1 MKYKIE
7 IDSADLKA
15 IRKKVSDLR
24 AIDERGLSGALKSAA
39 NSAAND
45 AKRNTRAIKG
55 HYKNGKFIPSTGNLR
70 NQIGYERS
78 PNGKSVEVFANA
90 PYSGYVEFGTRFQK
104 AQPYFRPA
112 IIKALAQLNRDL
124 ERLIKKA
131 IS

>member
-45 AKRNTRAIKG
+45 AKRKA
-55 HYKNGKFIPSTGNLR
+55 PVDTGNLR
-70 NQIGYERS
+70 SNIGFERS
-78 PNGKSVEVFANA
+78 ADGKSVEVFANA